1 MPIFEILDEALTA
14 VPETSFGA
22 EGVLERN
29 DLQRLLRDNIAVL
42 DDSLMFIAEEFGDWV
57 DSQRR
62 IDLLCIDKS
71 ANLVVVELKRTE
83 DGGHMELQAI
93 RYAAMISQMTFDQLV
108 ETLARQRSRH
118 EPDLDTARSDIL
130 DFLNW
135 EEADEEHFGGDTR
148 IVLAS
153 ADFGKELTTAVLW
166 LIERG
171 IDIRCVRL
179 KPYRRANGPLLLD
192 IQQIIPLPET
202 ASFQTQIGV
211 KRQAERKSQSE
222 RDKLVGRFWE
232 TLVARNDATLHSHI
246 HPGRVAWI
254 GISAGISG
262 MNFNYAITKQNSRA
276 ELYIDRGDGAHSLNE
291 AIFDYLHARKEMI
304 ESIFGDE
311 LKWQRL
317 EGKRACR
324 IMAEVDGGY
333 VTPEEGWDQIQGRMV
348 SAMNQLHAAITPHLP
363 GLRNMIR
370 DKFGDAAVA

>member
-29 DLQRLLRDNIAVL
+29 DLQRLLRENIAVL

-83 DGGHMELQAI
+83 DGGHMELQSI

-211 KRQAERKSQSE
+211 KRQAERRSQSQRGNLIE
-222 RDKLVGRFWE
+222 KFWE
-232 TLVARNDATLHSHI
+232 ALVARPDAALHAHI
-246 HPGRVAWI
+246 QPGQAAWLGRATGIRGI
-254 GISAGISG
+254 GLNYTIKMQASG
-262 MNFNYAITKQNSRA
+262 A
-276 ELYIDRGDGAHSLNE
+276 EIYIDRRDDASNINE
-291 AIFDYLHARKEMI
+291 SIFDYLHDRKDQI
-304 ESIFGDE
+304 ESDFGSA
-311 LKWQRL
+311 LNWQRL

-324 IMAEVDGGY
+324 IKAEVVGGY
-333 VTPEEGWDQIQGRMV
+333 NTSEESWDELQGRMV
-348 SAMNQLHAAITPHLP
+348 NAMDRLHAILQPHLP
-363 GLRNMIR
+363 AIAQIIDEDLQ
-370 DKFGDAAVA
+370 

>member
-29 DLQRLLRDNIAVL
+29 DLQRLLRENIAVL

-83 DGGHMELQAI
+83 DGGHMELQSI

-118 EPDLDTARSDIL
+118 EPDVETARSDIL

-135 EEADEEHFGGDTR
+135 EEADEDHFGTDTR

-179 KPYRRANGPLLLD
+179 KPYRRANAPLLLD

-211 KRQAERKSQSE
+211 KRQAERRSQSK
-222 RDKLVGRFWE
+222 RDNLIGKFWE
-232 TLVARNDATLHSHI
+232 ALVARADATLHAHI
-246 HPGRVAWI
+246 QPGRAAWLGRAVGI
-254 GISAGISG
+254 GGMGLNYTVKRQGSG
-262 MNFNYAITKQNSRA
+262 A
-276 ELYIDRGDGAHSLNE
+276 EIYIDRRDDASDINE
-291 AIFDYLHARKEMI
+291 LIFDYLHDRKMQI
-304 ESIFGDE
+304 ENDFGAE

-324 IMAEVDGGY
+324 IKAEIVGGY
-333 VTPEEGWDQIQGRMV
+333 MNPEESWEEIQGRLV
-348 SAMNQLHAAITPHLP
+348 NAMNCLHAALQPHLP
-363 GLRNMIR
+363 LLAQMI
-370 DKFGDAAVA
+370 DDNFDGPPLG

>member
-1 MPIFEILDEALTA
+1 MPIFEILDDALTA
-14 VPETSFGA
+14 VPETSFGVQ
-22 EGVLERN
+22 GVLERQ
-29 DLQRLLRDNIAVL
+29 DLQRLLRENIAVL

-93 RYAAMISQMTFDQLV
+93 RYAAMVSQMTFEQLV

-118 EPDLDTARSDIL
+118 APDLETARSDIL

-135 EEADEEHFGGDTR
+135 EEADEERFGGDTR
-148 IVLAS
+148 ILLAS

-211 KRQAERKSQSE
+211 KRQAERRSQSQ
-222 RDKLVGRFWE
+222 RDNVIGKFWE
-232 TLVARNDATLHSHI
+232 ALVARTDATLHAHI
-246 HPGRVAWI
+246 QPGHAAWI
-254 GISAGISG
+254 GVTAGIRG
-262 MNFNYAITKQNSRA
+262 MGFNYTITKQASGA
-276 ELYIDRGDGAHSLNE
+276 ELYIDRRDGIPGINE
-291 AIFDYLHARKEMI
+291 AIFDHLHDRKSQI
-304 ESIFGDE
+304 ETAFGAE

-324 IMAEVDGGY
+324 IKAEVDGGY
-333 VTPEEGWDQIQGRMV
+333 MTPEESWEDLQAQMV
-348 SAMNQLHAAITPHLP
+348 NAMTRLHAAMSPHLT
-363 GLRNMIR
+363 GLGKMI
-370 DKFGDAAVA
+370 KENFGESAVG